1 MKCQYVTPLFSTL
14 ELNCGLSS
22 YKDFVGTN
30 LNPTVVELA
39 EDHSYLADIIGV
51 NGILRTS
58 DGFCVITKRAAWVG
72 EHPGM
77 LDTPGGHPEPAK
89 VGHTNVSK
97 PCKEFSCRPIST

>member
-1 MKCQYVTPLFSTL
+1 MSKSQSNTIFFSSL

-30 LNPTVVELA
+30 LNPTVVSLA
-39 EDHSYLADIIGV
+39 SDHSNLADIIGV
-51 NGILRTS
+51 NGILRTC

-77 LDTPGGHPEPAK
+77 LDTPGGHPEPVN
-89 VGHTNVSK
+89 VGYIK
-97 PCKEFSCRPIST
+97 LF